1 MNALRK
7 IVPSSLKEAVFLLL
21 TFANVGITT
30 FFVKTGHF
38 PEAIF
43 SGVTSLLCFGVWTTI
58 THNK

>member
-1 MNALRK
+1 MSALKRAL
-7 IVPSSLKEAVFLLL
+7 PSSLKEAVFLLL
-21 TFANVGITT
+21 TFANVGVTT

-38 PEAIF
+38 PEAAF